1 MYTKHTS
8 LAVAILVALTHS
20 PALLAEGFDDV
31 FSSRPAAAA
40 APAAVEA
47 VPEAAAASVETLV
60 APVAA
65 PDGFMPDPNAT
76 APEAA
81 PVAAA
86 DGYMPDPTAAAP
98 ATDANGNPVAAAAEA
113 APAQPEVPQISQAD
127 KDSRFWLAA
136 RDGNSN
142 EVAEM
147 LRQGANPNTVN
158 DNGATAIHGATQ
170 YGSLPL
176 VIYLHKSG
184 VNINAT
190 TTQGWTAMHT
200 AARFGKADI
209 ANYLKQQGLNPNI
222 PTNDFGKTPVQMALD
237 KGDLRTARILG
248 Y

>member
-1 MYTKHTS
+1 MHTKYTS
-8 LAVAILVALTHS
+8 LAAAILIALTHS

-31 FSSRPAAAA
+31 FTARAPA
-40 APAAVEA
+40 APAAAEA
-47 VPEAAAASVETLV
+47 VAAPEATTETLTM
-60 APVAA
+60 PVAT
-65 PDGFMPDPNAT
+65 PDGFMPDPAA
-76 APEAA
+76 APAAA
-81 PVAAA
+81 PVANAE
-86 DGYMPDPTAAAP
+86 GYMPDPTAAAP
-98 ATDANGNPVAAAAEA
+98 A
-113 APAQPEVPQISQAD
+113 QSEVPQISQAE

-136 RDGNSN
+136 REGNST

-147 LRQGANPNTVN
+147 LQQGANPNTVN

-190 TTQGWTAMHT
+190 TTNGWTAIHT

-209 ANYLKQQGLNPNI
+209 ANYLKQQGLNPNT
-222 PTNDFGKTPVQMALD
+222 PTSDFGKTPVQLALD
-237 KGDLRTARILG
+237 NGDLRTARILG

>member
-1 MYTKHTS
+1 MHTKYTS
-8 LAVAILVALTHS
+8 LAAAILIALTHS

-31 FSSRPAAAA
+31 FTARAPA
-40 APAAVEA
+40 APAAAEA
-47 VPEAAAASVETLV
+47 VAAPEATTETLTM
-60 APVAA
+60 PVAT
-65 PDGFMPDPNAT
+65 PDGFMPDPAA
-76 APEAA
+76 APAAA
-81 PVAAA
+81 PVANAE
-86 DGYMPDPTAAAP
+86 GYMPDPTA
-98 ATDANGNPVAAAAEA
+98 A
-113 APAQPEVPQISQAD
+113 APAQPEVPQISQAE

-136 RDGNSN
+136 REGNST

-147 LRQGANPNTVN
+147 LQQGANPNTVN

-190 TTQGWTAMHT
+190 TTQGWTAIHT

-209 ANYLKQQGLNPNI
+209 ANYLKQQGLNPNT
-222 PTNDFGKTPVQMALD
+222 PTSDFGKTPVQLALD
-237 KGDLRTARILG
+237 NGDLRTARILG